1 MIPDKI
7 DDKLTLND
15 LIHIDRRG
23 FLTGATAAIAAG
35 LGARLVADH
44 APPPWRTRSVFVAR
58 ASSYQIDLESIVKR
72 GLAELGIGPK
82 RIRGKSILLKPNLV
96 EPYSGSPH
104 INTHPVLI
112 AAVVEAFRS
121 LEAREVFIAE
131 GPGHVRDARLAVEQ
145 AGLADILKHLK
156 VEFIDLN
163 HDDVDRIDNA
173 LRLSPLAEFYLPKT
187 LRRADWVVSLPK
199 LKTHHWVG
207 ATVSLKN
214 LFGVLPGVRYGWPKN
229 VLHQA
234 GIVQSI
240 LDLNA
245 AVRPR
250 LAIVDGIVG
259 MEGDGPI
266 MGPPKELGAIVMG
279 ENLVAV
285 DSTATRLMRI
295 DPATI
300 EYLAIADRHL
310 GPIDSRRIRQ
320 IGEPIDALARRFE
333 PFKKPQTA
341 EFHDSP
347 RTGSLKET
355 PI

>member
-1 MIPDKI
+1 MFQFNNHNCI
-7 DDKLTLND
+7 LSSNSRS
-15 LIHIDRRG
+15 IDRRG
-23 FLTGATAAIAAG
+23 FLTGASAAIAAG
-35 LGARLVADH
+35 LGAKLAVDLA
-44 APPPWRTRSVFVAR
+44 PPWRSRSVFVAR
-58 ASSYQIDLESIVKR
+58 ASSYQIDLASIVKR
-72 GLAELGIGPK
+72 GLAELGIG
-82 RIRGKSILLKPNLV
+82 RTRVRGKSILLKPNLV
-96 EPYSGSPH
+96 EPYPGSPH
-104 INTHPVLI
+104 INTHPLLI

-121 LEAREVFIAE
+121 LDARDVFIAE

-145 AGLADILKHLK
+145 AGLADILKQLN

-163 HDDVDRIDNA
+163 HDDVDRIENP
-173 LRLSPLAEFYLPKT
+173 LRLSRLADFYLPKS
-187 LRRADWVVSLPK
+187 LRRADWIVSLPK

-207 ATVSLKN
+207 ATVALKN

-234 GIVQSI
+234 GIVPSI

-245 AVRPR
+245 AVRPN

-285 DSTATRLMRI
+285 DATATRLMRI

-300 EYLAIADRHL
+300 EYLVIADRHL
-310 GPIDSRRIRQ
+310 GPIDVRRIRQ
-320 IGEPIDALARRFE
+320 LGEPIDSIARRFE
-333 PFKKPQTA
+333 PFRNPSSTGVA
-341 EFHDSP
+341 EHAPS
-347 RTGSLKET
+347 GSIKDQ

>member
-1 MIPDKI
+1 MFKI
-7 DDKLTLND
+7 KKHNYVFLPNSRS
-15 LIHIDRRG
+15 IDRRG
-23 FLTGATAAIAAG
+23 FLTGAGAAVAAG
-35 LGARLVADH
+35 LGAKLADDFV
-44 APPPWRTRSVFVAR
+44 PPWRSRSVFVAR
-58 ASSYQIDLESIVKR
+58 AASYQIDLASIVKR
-72 GLAELGIGPK
+72 GLAELGIG
-82 RIRGKSILLKPNLV
+82 RTRVRGKSILLKPNLV
-96 EPYSGSPH
+96 EPYQGSPH
-104 INTHPVLI
+104 INTHPLFI

-121 LEAREVFIAE
+121 LDARDVFIAE

-145 AGLADILKHLK
+145 AGLADILKQLK

-163 HDDVDRIDNA
+163 HDDVDRIENP
-173 LRLSPLAEFYLPKT
+173 LRLSRLAEFYLPKT
-187 LRRADWVVSLPK
+187 LRRADWIVSLPK

-207 ATVSLKN
+207 ATVALKN
-214 LFGVLPGVRYGWPKN
+214 LFGVLPGIRYGWPKN

-234 GIVQSI
+234 GIVPSI

-245 AVRPR
+245 AVQPN

-266 MGPPKELGAIVMG
+266 MGPPKKLGAILMG

-285 DSTATRLMRI
+285 DATATRLMRI

-310 GPIDSRRIRQ
+310 GPIDARRIRQ
-320 IGEPIDALARRFE
+320 RGEPIDSIASRFE
-333 PFKKPQTA
+333 PFRTPSIKRAADHAQTSSIK
-341 EFHDSP
+341 DN
-347 RTGSLKET
+347 